1 MFAKGVRAVL
11 AVAVAAASCSV
22 AAERAPFD
30 EFIGERS
37 MMVSNDGYGVWV
49 YWGAE
54 KATLEYPGRT
64 PFKHHLGTEDNDFLV
79 MLEAACRADGKGQG
93 RNDSE
98 PVRALSLP
106 MHPDTGDVPS
116 FFTPWYWW
124 RVLRGNE
131 ATSTPVTVT
140 VGTGKGHESRL
151 VERHV
156 DWSFARPQLL
166 VRIPPAEAMRALLEG
181 TDTEITVR
189 GHQHAGTVTV
199 GTGKGHESDWWNA
212 MWTGRSRDRNCWS
225 GYRPPRRCGHCS
237 KGRIPRSLSKAAN
250 QMKKHCPR

>member
-54 KATLEYPGRT
+54 KATLEYPGRI

-98 PVRALSLP
+98 PVRANLSLP

-189 GHQHAGTVTV
+189 G
-199 GTGKGHESDWWNA
+199 KGVHIELEFMENRA
-212 MWTGRSRDRNCWS
+212 
-225 GYRPPRRCGHCS
+225 
-237 KGRIPRSLSKAAN
+237 LSKAAN